1 MSLQQEKLERD
12 LLSHIPSMEHISPK
26 TPGNFISKQEKLDN
40 LIIKNLDLNK
50 VLQISN
56 GDTKT
61 RRI

>member
-12 LLSHIPSMEHISPK
+12 LLSHTPSMDHISPI

-40 LIIKNLDLNK
+40 LIIKNLDLNE

-56 GDTKT
+56 RDTKT